1 MFFNA
6 KNGTANTSFGP
17 VDYIAFGKGDKNLV
31 ILPGLGDGLKTV
43 KGMAATMAF
52 MYRIFA
58 ADFRVYMFSRG
69 RHLPENADIEYMA
82 RELKEAM
89 DALDIRQAA
98 VLGVSM
104 GGAIAQHLAAEYPCM
119 VEKLVLAVSY
129 ATVNDAVRESITPWT
144 EQAERGDFA
153 AIFADTAERSYTEK
167 KLKLYRPL
175 YPIVGRLTAP
185 KEPQRFITMAGACLK
200 HNARHLLCKI
210 TAPTLVIGGN
220 CDRVVG
226 AGAAAELA
234 EAISGAELAIYEGYS
249 HGLYEEAPDF
259 NQRVLDFLK

>member
-1 MFFNA
+1 MFLKA
-6 KNGTANTSFGP
+6 KNGTVNTSCST

-69 RHLPENADIEYMA
+69 RELPEDADMEYMA
-82 RELKEAM
+82 RELAAAM
-89 DALDIRQAA
+89 ELLGIGRAC

-104 GGAIAQHLAAEYPCM
+104 GGAIAQLMAAEFPET

-129 ATVNDAVRESITPWT
+129 AAVNDTVRESLTPWI

-153 AIFADTAERSYTEK
+153 AVFADTAERSYTEK
-167 KLKLYRPL
+167 KLRLYRPL
-175 YPIVGRLTAP
+175 YPIIGRLSAP
-185 KEPQRFITMAGACLK
+185 KEPGRFIAMARACLK
-200 HNARHLLCKI
+200 HDALPLLGRIK
-210 TAPTLVIGGN
+210 APTLVIGG
-220 CDRVVG
+220 DRDRIVG
-226 AGAAAELA
+226 ADAAAELA
-234 EAISGAELAIYEGYS
+234 GNIRGAELFVYEGYS

-259 NQRVLDFLK
+259 NKRVLDFIK